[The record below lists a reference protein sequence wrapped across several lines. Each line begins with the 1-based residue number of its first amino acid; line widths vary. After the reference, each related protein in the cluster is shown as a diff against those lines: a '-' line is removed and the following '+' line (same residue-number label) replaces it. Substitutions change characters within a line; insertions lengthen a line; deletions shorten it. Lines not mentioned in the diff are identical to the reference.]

1 MIRKLEKNEFRQAAD
16 LSLKVFTYCGTEDFN
31 AEGLETFNSFIYA
44 DELMNELTVYGAF
57 DGEKLIGVLGIKN
70 ERKHISLFFIN
81 PEYHRKG
88 IGSKLFDFVLQN
100 QPMQELTVNSSSYAV
115 SFYQSIGFEKV
126 SEKQETNGLKYT
138 PMKRIS

>member
-16 LSLKVFTYCGTEDFN
+16 FSLKVFTYCGVEDFN

-44 DELMNELTVYGAF
+44 DELMNEFTHYGAF
-57 DGEKLIGVLGIKN
+57 ENGKLIGVLGIKN

-88 IGSKLFDFVLQN
+88 IGSKLFDFVLQD